1 MTRRTLIVDF
11 DGTACVGDAPALD
24 YAAALDLEAEGA
36 DLLRR
41 VRAWLEDPLGAADA
55 DDALRHA
62 DDVYQ
67 AAWSIAQAVELS
79 PERISRTYLAS
90 RARLTA
96 GEVHAERAPGLDELS
111 AAVRSAGGRVVL
123 VTNAPRAGL
132 DPILERLEMAHLFD
146 AVVGDAG
153 KPAGLAQII
162 ADVAG
167 ADADADGGEA
177 IASIGDIW
185 RNDLEPVR
193 ALGGRTALIDRFA
206 LRRGPADWSAP
217 SLDGLV
223 PAIAAW
229 ARGA

>member
-1 MTRRTLIVDF
+1 MTPRTLIVDF
-11 DGTACVGDAPALD
+11 DGTACIGDAPALD
-24 YAAALDLEAEGA
+24 YAAALDVEAEGA

-41 VRAWLEDPLGAADA
+41 VHAWIEDPLGAADA

-67 AAWSIAQAVELS
+67 AAWGIAQAVELS

-96 GEVHAERAPGLDELS
+96 GEIHAERAPGLDELS

-123 VTNAPRAGL
+123 VTNAPRDGL
-132 DPILERLEMAHLFD
+132 DPILERLGMTHLFD

-153 KPAGLAQII
+153 KPAGLARII

-167 ADADADGGEA
+167 ADGGEA

-193 ALGGRTALIDRFA
+193 ALGGRTGLIDRFA
-206 LRRGPADWSAP
+206 LRRGPADWSAA